1 MVQTRLGSK
10 EVDKIPDGHLNNE
23 ANGHANGHVV
33 TRDNE
38 RTDYTRWRLLDEQG
52 RHTWHYLTSDNELE
66 AWPQSIAD
74 KHHLGFDTVSSFNLH
89 SVRTDRLGSP

>member
-1 MVQTRLGSK
+1 MVQTRVGYK
-10 EVDKIPDGHLNNE
+10 AVDKIPNGHLNHE

-33 TRDNE
+33 TGDNE

-52 RHTWHYLTSDNELE
+52 RHTWHYLASDDELK

-74 KHHLGFDTVSSFNLH
+74 KHHLGFDTVSSLNMQ
-89 SVRTDRLGSP
+89 SVWTNGLGSA